1 MNFLSRSFC
10 GLFLLVCAAMGAGA
24 QGVGSLAGEKL
35 PVVPYPAEIVAGNED
50 FCVADR
56 QCVNVSSKEA
66 EDVFAVS
73 TFTSDFKNVNWN
85 VKNGKGK
92 CKRNITI
99 ARPGN
104 DRNADEI
111 IKNAGLKPDASNKE
125 AYVLFADRD
134 GVVIEAYTAAGVFY
148 GIQTL
153 RQLTYEDAS
162 GNLKVRAV
170 KISDAPALK
179 YRWLMDDWNRGPIPN
194 VEYVKK
200 QIRILSEYKI
210 NGYCI
215 YGDNIF
221 E

>member
-92 CKRNITI
+92 
-99 ARPGN
+99 
-104 DRNADEI
+104 
-111 IKNAGLKPDASNKE
+111 
-125 AYVLFADRD
+125 
-134 GVVIEAYTAAGVFY
+134 
-148 GIQTL
+148 
-153 RQLTYEDAS
+153 
-162 GNLKVRAV
+162 
-170 KISDAPALK
+170 
-179 YRWLMDDWNRGPIPN
+179 
-194 VEYVKK
+194 
-200 QIRILSEYKI
+200 
-210 NGYCI
+210 
-215 YGDNIF
+215 
-221 E
+221 